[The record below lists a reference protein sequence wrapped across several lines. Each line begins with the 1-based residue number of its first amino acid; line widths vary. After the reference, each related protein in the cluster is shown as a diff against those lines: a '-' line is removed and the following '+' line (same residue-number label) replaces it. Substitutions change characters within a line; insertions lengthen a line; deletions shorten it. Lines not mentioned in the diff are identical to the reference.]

1 MCNYHFG
8 GLAANIFEQ
17 LGGCHYLRA
26 TKYFQPKLTHINI
39 KCQKFVNVFFFI
51 SSKKF
56 NIRMIISLFHSH
68 VYMYHV
74 FCIILCQKA
83 RITILFYMYYYNKFQ
98 QLMWYSMM
106 ISCKNYNQSLWSFD
120 MHKFRWVKLT
130 SSRWSIIWL
139 NVFC

>member
-51 SSKKF
+51 SSKNLISGWSYLCFILTFICIMSFALYYAKKLVSRF
-56 NIRMIISLFHSH
+56 NFTSII
-68 VYMYHV
+68 
-74 FCIILCQKA
+74 I
-83 RITILFYMYYYNKFQ
+83 
-98 QLMWYSMM
+98 
-106 ISCKNYNQSLWSFD
+106 
-120 MHKFRWVKLT
+120 T
-130 SSRWSIIWL
+130 SSNSWCGIRWWFHVKTTIKIFDYSICTNL
-139 NVFC
+139 YGFSLHQADQV

>member
-51 SSKKF
+51 SSKNLISGWSYLGFILPFICIMSFALYYAKKLVSRF
-56 NIRMIISLFHSH
+56 NFTSII
-68 VYMYHV
+68 
-74 FCIILCQKA
+74 I
-83 RITILFYMYYYNKFQ
+83 
-98 QLMWYSMM
+98 
-106 ISCKNYNQSLWSFD
+106 
-120 MHKFRWVKLT
+120 T
-130 SSRWSIIWL
+130 SSNSLCGIRRWFHVKTTIKVFDYSICTNL
-139 NVFC
+139 DGLSLHQADQV